1 MRLDKFL
8 ASAFSLSR
16 SEVKEK
22 IKKGVVTVNGRT
34 AKDAGMNVSEADSVT
49 LSGKEAEYLKHVYIM
64 LNKPAGVV
72 SATSDKTYKTVTDLL
87 SDKLK
92 KRGLFPVG
100 RLDIDTEG
108 LLILTDDGDFAHR
121 VTSPGKKVD
130 KTYYLKTELPIGEDY
145 TAKLSEG
152 VYIPGGHKTL
162 PAVFCLISEF
172 EAYLTI
178 SEGKFHQVKYM
189 LEALGNRVL
198 YLKRVRIGR
207 LDLDESLSPGE
218 YRPFLPSEKVF

>member
-22 IKKGVVTVNGRT
+22 IKKGAVTVNGRT

-152 VYIPGGHKTL
+152 VYIPADTKRFRPSFARYRNL
-162 PAVFCLISEF
+162 RRISQF
-172 EAYLTI
+172 PR
-178 SEGKFHQVKYM
+178 
-189 LEALGNRVL
+189 GNFT
-198 YLKRVRIGR
+198 R
-207 LDLDESLSPGE
+207 LNICW
-218 YRPFLPSEKVF
+218 RPWATASFI